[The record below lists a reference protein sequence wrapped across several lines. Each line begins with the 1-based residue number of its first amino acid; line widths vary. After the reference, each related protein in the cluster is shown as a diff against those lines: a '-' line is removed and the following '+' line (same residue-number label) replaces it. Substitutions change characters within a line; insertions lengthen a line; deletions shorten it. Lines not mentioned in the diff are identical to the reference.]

1 MTGKVGIPDQIDPVL
16 PWPGSAF
23 FPVATDRWRAS
34 YAAPRATSCVTRSKR
49 CRLSLNGATSKTA
62 AKDFCKTPTPCDARD
77 ANLHTTTTF
86 ARNAVTN
93 SNARTTTHRRVA
105 SGSRSID
112 STRRQ
117 HRPHGVRHERHRRRG
132 HASQSLL
139 MRRLLTMATWAW
151 TKKSLTTTGR
161 VCVLAR
167 VPSTPTLSDGTACV
181 VCLALDAAA
190 PGSRWAA
197 GTR

>member
-1 MTGKVGIPDQIDPVL
+1 
-16 PWPGSAF
+16 
-23 FPVATDRWRAS
+23 
-34 YAAPRATSCVTRSKR
+34 
-49 CRLSLNGATSKTA
+49 
-62 AKDFCKTPTPCDARD
+62 
-77 ANLHTTTTF
+77 
-86 ARNAVTN
+86 
-93 SNARTTTHRRVA
+93 
-105 SGSRSID
+105 
-112 STRRQ
+112 
-117 HRPHGVRHERHRRRG
+117 
-132 HASQSLL
+132 
-139 MRRLLTMATWAW
+139 MATWAW